1 MLKISRKALE
11 KKYTNEREFNEQLN
25 ETVSS
30 ISSKILHSA
39 NTINARS
46 YGKSSALVTSVAVYE
61 QLKKKGII

>member
-1 MLKISRKALE
+1 MIQINRHKQVE
-11 KKYTNEREFNEQLN
+11 KYEKENEFNEQLN

-30 ISSKILHSA
+30 ISSKILHGA

>member
-1 MLKISRKALE
+1 MIQINRRKQAE
-11 KKYTNEREFNEQLN
+11 KYERENKFNEQLN

-30 ISSKILHSA
+30 ISSKILHGA

>member
-1 MLKISRKALE
+1 MIQINRHKQTA
-11 KKYTNEREFNEQLN
+11 KYERENKFNEQLN
-25 ETVSS
+25 ETISS
-30 ISSKILHSA
+30 ISSKILHGA

>member
-1 MLKISRKALE
+1 MLQINRHKQAE
-11 KKYTNEREFNEQLN
+11 KYERENKFNEQLN

-30 ISSKILHSA
+30 ISSKILHGA

-46 YGKSSALVTSVAVYE
+46 YGKSSALVTSVAVFE